1 MEILLYLLKS
11 TSILGLF
18 LIVYYF
24 ALRKDTYFESNRYF
38 LLLGLICAFCLP
50 FLEFTQITYIE
61 TEPISNSVFSP
72 GNEISSS
79 PVQNFPLAE
88 TESFNWLKLL
98 LNLYIVGVIFM
109 GIRFLFQLLSLFNIL
124 RLPKKRDT
132 EGFYHI
138 ELIKKTSPFSFFHFI
153 GYHLPSYQKN
163 ELELIIEHE
172 KVHGKQYHSID
183 VMIHQLM
190 LVFLWFNPFAWW
202 YNKQMLENLEF
213 IADRNV
219 TTKNNVDQKEYALTL
234 LKTSNHHHSP
244 SLGNSFYQSLIKKR
258 IVMLHKNASS
268 KYAWAKSILILPLLS
283 LFLWSFNV
291 KEEIKFIPLAENQST
306 EIHENEHLPHKELI
320 TEGIKSVKTASV
332 NHLQEGDKTQQ
343 QQKTTSSTKKTY
355 VITKHTSDSELKSIE
370 QSLKNDSK
378 HGKIKF
384 RVKRKKDGEI
394 ILLDILTKFEGNRN
408 YIKNLS
414 LEKIISIKIL
424 ALQDQF
430 LIKFQDNTSV
440 YISAKGVTG
449 EHVENPKQK
458 LGKNPLTIVN
468 GKETNKIKDQS
479 YIINKNSTITSE
491 ILEPEEA
498 QKIYGDKA
506 KDGAIII
513 EEIPAIQSSNENIKN
528 ALRTNNQSPLII
540 INGKESNRKELSLLQ
555 PENIENINIIKK
567 QNAISEYGD
576 KAKYGIIDITLKD
589 NFEEQ
594 IDIAIKA
601 LPIKE
606 KQDEYI
612 YSING
617 VKADKNNVELISP
630 KSLKSINIYNE
641 EDAKNKFNIIT
652 EGKKLMSFQLIED
665 GEEINTTSSKELIKH
680 QISLQ
685 NKNSLIILNG
695 KEITR
700 KELEELDPKQIKS
713 IFPIKGEKA
722 IERFG
727 KRAKDGAIVITTK

>member
-18 LIVYYF
+18 FIVYYF

-38 LLLGLICAFCLP
+38 LLLGLVCAFSFP

-72 GNEISSS
+72 GNEVSSS

-124 RLPKKRDT
+124 RLPKKRDA

-138 ELIKKTSPFSFFHFI
+138 ELTKKTSPFSFFHFI

-163 ELELIIEHE
+163 ELKLIIEHE

-183 VMIHQLM
+183 VMLHQLM

-283 LFLWSFNV
+283 LFLWSFNI

-306 EIHENEHLPHKELI
+306 EIHENENLPHKELI
-320 TEGIKSVKTASV
+320 TEGLKSVKTASV
-332 NHLQEGDKTQQ
+332 NHLQEVDKTQQ
-343 QQKTTSSTKKTY
+343 QQKTASTIKKTY
-355 VITKHTSDSELKSIE
+355 VITKHTSDKEIR
-370 QSLKNDSK
+370 
-378 HGKIKF
+378 KIKNGLEKELENTKLKF
-384 RVKRKKDGEI
+384 SNIERNNKSEI
-394 ILLDILTKFEGNRN
+394 ISLTISSKFKDNES
-408 YIKNLS
+408 YIKNMIIKGINSFPIELIS
-414 LEKIISIKIL
+414 KSNQVEIRHKDNKISVIS
-424 ALQDQF
+424 
-430 LIKFQDNTSV
+430 TRR
-440 YISAKGVTG
+440 ISA
-449 EHVENPKQK
+449 HR
-458 LGKNPLTIVN
+458 
-468 GKETNKIKDQS
+468 
-479 YIINKNSTITSE
+479 INKNE
-491 ILEPEEA
+491 LE
-498 QKIYGDKA
+498 DTV
-506 KDGAIII
+506 IIK
-513 EEIPAIQSSNENIKN
+513 EIPLESPVEIIAIQTPNMNENIKN
-528 ALRTNNQSPLII
+528 ALRTSEQSPLII
-540 INGKESNRKELSLLQ
+540 INGKESNTKELSLLQ
-555 PENIENINIIKK
+555 PENIENVNIIKK

-589 NFEEQ
+589 DFEEQ
-594 IDIAIKA
+594 SDVAIKA

-606 KQDEYI
+606 KQNEYI

-617 VKADKNNVELISP
+617 VKVDKNNAELISP

-652 EGKKLMSFQLIED
+652 GGKKLMNFQLIED
-665 GEEINTTSSKELIKH
+665 GEEINTTFSKELIKH

-700 KELEELDPKQIKS
+700 KDLEEIDPKQIKS
-713 IFPIKGEKA
+713 ISPIKGKKA
-722 IERFG
+722 IEKYG
-727 KRAKDGAIVITTK
+727 KKAKDGAIVITTK